1 MKYKESVKRKIF
13 LGIKSIFYGFG
24 IGGIICLILLVTKII
39 PDSNIDRLSM
49 IIIPVSIGIM
59 LLFDLLR
66 NYCAIELD
74 NSEIII
80 KKRNKI
86 YNYSFNSYVVTPVIT
101 DHFLNGAKYMISLK
115 LIIENI
121 ETKKSETFK
130 AMGYSNK
137 AVQEIVAELEFNQVK
152 YSDKNTPLNRPELN
166 EENFNSKKIST
177 KNFTLTQDEII
188 KDAKKHRRIL
198 SIILWLCSVVLFII
212 YTVSFISNPAELAD
226 DSSAGKIFL
235 VIFLVFFSLCISF
248 RRLIIKRK
256 AVEYTP
262 EEVLLSD
269 ERIEIKL
276 LKKEKMV
283 FLWEEIKNIVV
294 MGKNSREPLRKI
306 QIFLNNNKKVE
317 FYYGIKWNNNKLTQN
332 YDEIMAIFYAKLF
345 DLKKI
350 EYDLIS

>member
-1 MKYKESVKRKIF
+1 M
-13 LGIKSIFYGFG
+13 
-24 IGGIICLILLVTKII
+24 
-39 PDSNIDRLSM
+39 
-49 IIIPVSIGIM
+49 
-59 LLFDLLR
+59 
-66 NYCAIELD
+66 
-74 NSEIII
+74 
-80 KKRNKI
+80 
-86 YNYSFNSYVVTPVIT
+86 
-101 DHFLNGAKYMISLK
+101 
-115 LIIENI
+115 
-121 ETKKSETFK
+121 
-130 AMGYSNK
+130 
-137 AVQEIVAELEFNQVK
+137 
-152 YSDKNTPLNRPELN
+152 
-166 EENFNSKKIST
+166 
-177 KNFTLTQDEII
+177 
-188 KDAKKHRRIL
+188 
-198 SIILWLCSVVLFII
+198 VLFIA

-248 RRLIIKRK
+248 RRLFIKRK

-262 EEVLLSD
+262 EEVSLSD
-269 ERIEIKL
+269 DKIEIKL

-332 YDEIMAIFYAKLF
+332 YDEIMDIFYAKLF